1 MKMFEK
7 VRGAVGKDVRIIDRI
22 LDDPDANISLEAVLK
37 FSIGLDY
44 KRVDYRHPIPISKQM
59 IYFSYND
66 IREYNQSSYK
76 RTYLSE
82 KHDLDTNGYLD
93 WVVKRVEEWGMY
105 MWYLVFYLKETFFQ
119 KSLGPKTT
127 SVLTLPFRTRI
138 LVENILAMSQRT
150 TLN

>member
-1 MKMFEK
+1 M
-7 VRGAVGKDVRIIDRI
+7 
-22 LDDPDANISLEAVLK
+22 SLEAVLK
-37 FSIGLDY
+37 FSVGLDY
-44 KRVDYRHPIPISKQM
+44 KRVDYNHPIPISKQM

-105 MWYLVFYLKETFFQ
+105 MWYLVFCNLFVGNIFPEKFGAENNFSVNITLQNQNIGGIYSAYVTEDNPDLMAHSWRKETKYFM
-119 KSLGPKTT
+119 
-127 SVLTLPFRTRI
+127 VLDMFYDPHD
-138 LVENILAMSQRT
+138 
-150 TLN
+150 